1 MIKATMVIFLS
12 ETHLEV
18 FEPFQR
24 HYEIDHPADLV
35 YETAVSAGRNRAKKH
50 GFEIVNEYFE
60 ENEFGDPITCLFLE
74 AEC

>member
-1 MIKATMVIFLS
+1 MVKATMVIFLS

-24 HYEIDHPADLV
+24 HYEIDHPANLV
-35 YETAVSAGRNRAKKH
+35 YETAVNAARLRAKAS
-50 GFEIVNEYFE
+50 GFDVVDEYFE

-74 AEC
+74 AK